1 MLMQCFLIINY
12 QFHIKKEK
20 NILKKITN
28 NKIIFSYKK
37 MKIALIPYDL
47 VITKNFLKMKW
58 TLCLTNFVLANE
70 TIEYAGATLLMQYV

>member
-1 MLMQCFLIINY
+1 
-12 QFHIKKEK
+12 
-20 NILKKITN
+20 
-28 NKIIFSYKK
+28 